1 MTKEEIQLIVSDS
14 LRKEFDDVT
23 TSSYRMKELIKA
35 MKWLGFD
42 DKAEEM
48 IDDALIDHEI
58 TKAEALELL
67 KFKL

>member
-1 MTKEEIQLIVSDS
+1 MTKEELQLIVSDS
-14 LRKEFDDVT
+14 LRKEFDDAT

-35 MKWLGFD
+35 MKWLVFD